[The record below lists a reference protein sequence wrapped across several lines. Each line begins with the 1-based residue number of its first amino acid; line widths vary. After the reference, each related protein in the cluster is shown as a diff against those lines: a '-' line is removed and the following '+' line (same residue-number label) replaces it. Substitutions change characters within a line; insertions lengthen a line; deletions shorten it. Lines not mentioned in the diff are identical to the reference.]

1 MVPDE
6 QASIPPNMFKSVVLP
21 APEGPT
27 TTTSSPRSMSKV
39 MPSTAATSTS
49 PMRYTLSTSRNST
62 NAMSPFFRQP
72 EYRFPSPYTNPHP
85 NASDNTPALRT
96 NSTDPI
102 NGSQLAG
109 CNAQVMAKVRDFLFF
124 QSPYDLKAASHGI
137 SLLERYLDGLRPG
150 NTNPSR
156 SPSLQEQS
164 VISLF
169 FRKARHE

>member
-1 MVPDE
+1 
-6 QASIPPNMFKSVVLP
+6 
-21 APEGPT
+21 
-27 TTTSSPRSMSKV
+27 
-39 MPSTAATSTS
+39 
-49 PMRYTLSTSRNST
+49 
-62 NAMSPFFRQP
+62 MSPFFRQP
-72 EYRFPSPYTNPHP
+72 EYQFPSPYTNPHP

>member
-1 MVPDE
+1 
-6 QASIPPNMFKSVVLP
+6 MFKSVVLP